1 MKKWKTMIAAFL
13 AAVLLFASAGCSGQ
27 KIEANISQSAETYV
41 AGEDFQYFLKPFWG
55 WTQAKDGYFLLSN
68 GLLQY
73 LDPQT
78 LQMRPT
84 CSDPNCEHNNTDCP
98 AYFMMSPSEKDSFS
112 PIGGLDNYG
121 DDLYLFGW
129 QEESRALRH
138 NFIYQVS
145 TDTFKRQKAAY
156 LFDSGSS
163 MDILCTMHRG
173 YVYFVR
179 GGADG
184 LDEAT
189 ATLYRVPLGS
199 TDTDNQPETV
209 YEFTG
214 YGANILGMS
223 AFGNNFFFETRSY
236 TDADGSTETTQLL
249 CTDIHTLE
257 TRTVLESVPYSYF
270 AADGYVYYQSDVQS
284 LHRLDLKT
292 GEDML
297 FYKTNQLCNLSA
309 DSNYIY
315 LDNAMTMNL
324 DERITGRVITV
335 IDKSGNPV
343 TTVVPRAADDQCYFG
358 GDDLMLFSYQKQ
370 DPENPDNEITLYYA
384 LDKSTLTSDEHT
396 FKDIG

>member
-1 MKKWKTMIAAFL
+1 MKNLLKSFL
-13 AAVLLFASAGCSGQ
+13 LLLTVTTILLSAGCSGQ
-27 KIEANISQSAETYV
+27 TIEANTSQSAETYV
-41 AGEDFQYFLKPFWG
+41 AGEDFQYFLEPFWG

-78 LQMRPT
+78 LQMRPA
-84 CSDPNCEHNNTDCP
+84 CSDPNCDHNSPDCP
-98 AYFMMSPSEKDSFS
+98 AYFMMSPSEKDSF
-112 PIGGLDNYG
+112 LTDTFLYNYG
-121 DDLYLFGW
+121 GNLYVFGW

-156 LFDSGSS
+156 LFDSGGSLS
-163 MDILCTMHRG
+163 ILFMMHRG

-199 TDTDNQPETV
+199 TDTDTKPETV

-214 YGANILGMS
+214 YGANILGLS
-223 AFGNNFFFETRSY
+223 AFGNNFFFETSSY
-236 TDADGSTETTQLL
+236 TDAGGSTETTQLL

-257 TRTVLESVPYSYF
+257 TKTVLENVPYSYL
-270 AADGYVYYQSDVQS
+270 AADGYVYYLSDAQS
-284 LHRLDLKT
+284 LHRLDLKS

-315 LDNAMTMNL
+315 LDNAMAMNL